1 MKPVLRSI
9 FIALFLGFNLQA
21 QSLVGVK
28 VDDLS
33 DAQIQAI
40 LDRGKSQGMTQEQ
53 GEQWALNLGL
63 SPEESAKFKERAVA
77 LTSSALG
84 NEDVTSASFN
94 FISGPKKSLEAN
106 TKEDLPVRQNDL
118 SSVYGHA
125 FFKNAT
131 IEVFNQSTDAQA
143 GPDYILGVGD
153 EIALS
158 IYGTSFYQKVY
169 TVGQDG
175 GISMGT
181 WGKLYVTGLPFEEVQ
196 KLIKSK
202 VKPYF
207 NLASNDI
214 KISLSYSRTISVHIV
229 GEVSRPGTY
238 TFPALNHAFNALAMA
253 GGPTS
258 KGSVRSIE
266 VVRNGKVVSVF
277 DLYAFLFQSGQ
288 APQVY
293 LQDNDYLRVAPLGA
307 VVRVDGEVRRPFS
320 YEVKLGET
328 ITEALSF
335 AGGITENGK
344 TDGIEWYQGF
354 SLTSVDQLDG
364 SNLLT
369 GDSIYV
375 PKKLNELR
383 NYVSVEGGVE
393 APGKY
398 EFTSNMSL
406 GDLIE
411 LSGGLQPDA
420 LDQLYVTRETASKT
434 RNFIEVKMADASAFP
449 LQVRD
454 RLSVLE
460 IPEADQQGISVQGAV
475 RNPIKVAFSEGMTL
489 GDALRLAGGL
499 KAEADY
505 RRVEVS
511 RLGAFNAYSS
521 GTSTDVYQTA
531 LITAVP
537 KELSRDLSVDDKS
550 LDFPL
555 QPYDQV
561 VVREIP
567 DFSLQ
572 STVFIG
578 GEVQYPGLYVILSKD
593 EKLTSL
599 INRSGGLTAS
609 AFAAQTRIAR
619 VGKRNVRLDIEKAL
633 KQPNSSS
640 NLVLLP
646 GDTVMVPKMED
657 LVAVTGPGTKYF
669 VRYGQNEINAP
680 FEVGRRTTYYINT
693 FGLGF
698 AKRAER
704 AETYVQY
711 PNGKFDKTRNYFLF
725 RVHPIVRRGAIIHTV
740 LKEPKAKRERMTP
753 KALDWNQVVATLT
766 SAAMGFGTVFTLLTR

>member
-1 MKPVLRSI
+1 
-9 FIALFLGFNLQA
+9 
-21 QSLVGVK
+21 
-28 VDDLS
+28 
-33 DAQIQAI
+33 
-40 LDRGKSQGMTQEQ
+40 
-53 GEQWALNLGL
+53 
-63 SPEESAKFKERAVA
+63 
-77 LTSSALG
+77 
-84 NEDVTSASFN
+84 
-94 FISGPKKSLEAN
+94 
-106 TKEDLPVRQNDL
+106 
-118 SSVYGHA
+118 
-125 FFKNAT
+125 
-131 IEVFNQSTDAQA
+131 
-143 GPDYILGVGD
+143 
-153 EIALS
+153 
-158 IYGTSFYQKVY
+158 
-169 TVGQDG
+169 
-175 GISMGT
+175 
-181 WGKLYVTGLPFEEVQ
+181 
-196 KLIKSK
+196 
-202 VKPYF
+202 
-207 NLASNDI
+207 
-214 KISLSYSRTISVHIV
+214 
-229 GEVSRPGTY
+229 
-238 TFPALNHAFNALAMA
+238 
-253 GGPTS
+253 
-258 KGSVRSIE
+258 
-266 VVRNGKVVSVF
+266 
-277 DLYAFLFQSGQ
+277 
-288 APQVY
+288 
-293 LQDNDYLRVAPLGA
+293 
-307 VVRVDGEVRRPFS
+307 
-320 YEVKLGET
+320 
-328 ITEALSF
+328 
-335 AGGITENGK
+335 
-344 TDGIEWYQGF
+344 
-354 SLTSVDQLDG
+354 
-364 SNLLT
+364 
-369 GDSIYV
+369 
-375 PKKLNELR
+375 
-383 NYVSVEGGVE
+383 
-393 APGKY
+393 
-398 EFTSNMSL
+398 
-406 GDLIE
+406 
-411 LSGGLQPDA
+411 
-420 LDQLYVTRETASKT
+420 
-434 RNFIEVKMADASAFP
+434 MADASAFP